1 MKSILKILVNFLFA
15 SSPLLLFGQWEILN
29 DGIITYNEDFLTSDN
44 GWATGLWT
52 GTNDLLKTTDGGKNW
67 SILNQDWD
75 FDKIEFFD
83 NMIGWASC
91 DGGILKTVD
100 GGQRWD
106 LVYPTSDNY
115 NVIYATSTDAVYLF
129 RNEYID
135 YSAQW
140 RSHILMTSNGGSGWN
155 DISPDDNDQ
164 YYFYISSAAFI
175 GLNGVVEGQYSYHGI
190 DYGMILETPDDGAT
204 WNRIKMNEYSQVYN
218 VILVDNKTAFFLAED
233 ISGDTYYLCKTT
245 DWFDSRSVV
254 FENNDRILAFNFF
267 DNDNYITIMEQ
278 DGQCSIMK
286 SSNGGYTW
294 RKVSDKLPGRA
305 TWNYKLFLGP
315 GNAGTVI
322 LSKVGREAPASMI
335 MRTADRGETWNCTR
349 FNLSCQNDIN
359 FISRDTGLILSHYFA
374 HSEIG
379 GGYVFNTEN
388 GGNSWII
395 GSTLPVVPQSCLFL
409 NNSVGFI
416 STLPAGLY
424 QTTNGGLIWE
434 ESSWQA
440 YIDAVSWPAAMD
452 FVNENTGYLTFGKK
466 LFKTTN
472 RGEEWNEWLAAE
484 NISVLNSLFFFD
496 ENTGWAIGNR
506 GEIFLIST
514 KGWVQTT
521 SGTSLPLTKVFFAN
535 RNTGWI
541 AGGYGNSDGFNPIFL
556 KTVDGG
562 VSWAEIVTIDYLIHD
577 MYFSNALYGW
587 AVGEDRYGK
596 GCLLATD
603 NGGINWYASVDDL
616 PYPLTSINFREGV
629 GWAVGNNGLMLRNES
644 VDLID
649 AEALRKTD
657 PGRESLLECYPN
669 PFRSETV
676 ISYKLLV
683 TGYVEINIYD
693 YMGRRVSRVVNEK
706 LTEGSYKVTWDAKGF
721 KPGIYFCELKTTN
734 NRVVQKMV
742 LLK

>member
-305 TWNYKLFLGP
+305 TWNYKLFL
-315 GNAGTVI
+315 
-322 LSKVGREAPASMI
+322 
-335 MRTADRGETWNCTR
+335 
-349 FNLSCQNDIN
+349 
-359 FISRDTGLILSHYFA
+359 
-374 HSEIG
+374 
-379 GGYVFNTEN
+379 
-388 GGNSWII
+388 
-395 GSTLPVVPQSCLFL
+395 
-409 NNSVGFI
+409 
-416 STLPAGLY
+416 
-424 QTTNGGLIWE
+424 
-434 ESSWQA
+434 
-440 YIDAVSWPAAMD
+440 
-452 FVNENTGYLTFGKK
+452 
-466 LFKTTN
+466 
-472 RGEEWNEWLAAE
+472 
-484 NISVLNSLFFFD
+484 
-496 ENTGWAIGNR
+496 
-506 GEIFLIST
+506 
-514 KGWVQTT
+514 
-521 SGTSLPLTKVFFAN
+521 
-535 RNTGWI
+535 
-541 AGGYGNSDGFNPIFL
+541 
-556 KTVDGG
+556 
-562 VSWAEIVTIDYLIHD
+562 
-577 MYFSNALYGW
+577 
-587 AVGEDRYGK
+587 
-596 GCLLATD
+596 
-603 NGGINWYASVDDL
+603 
-616 PYPLTSINFREGV
+616 
-629 GWAVGNNGLMLRNES
+629 
-644 VDLID
+644 
-649 AEALRKTD
+649 
-657 PGRESLLECYPN
+657 
-669 PFRSETV
+669 
-676 ISYKLLV
+676 
-683 TGYVEINIYD
+683 
-693 YMGRRVSRVVNEK
+693 
-706 LTEGSYKVTWDAKGF
+706 
-721 KPGIYFCELKTTN
+721 
-734 NRVVQKMV
+734 
-742 LLK
+742 